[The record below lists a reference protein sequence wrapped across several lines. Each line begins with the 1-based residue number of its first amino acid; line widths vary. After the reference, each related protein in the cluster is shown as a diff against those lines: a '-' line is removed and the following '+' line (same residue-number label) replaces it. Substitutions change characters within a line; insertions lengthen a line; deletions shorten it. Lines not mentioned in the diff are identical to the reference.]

1 MAISTHIS
9 TLLSP
14 YLAIFA
20 VATAVTGASLYWWAL
35 RYPRIALYTLVA
47 SLVLGQVIRLPLPG
61 QGGGLLLSDFAVVL
75 VLAVSVSRMKKVTS
89 LPMYIKSYVV
99 WSMAFLSWSL
109 ISLVVHAPYLELTG
123 YDTAIALSYWLRL
136 TCYLSLLL
144 ALYVLPIAPKE
155 YRKIVIATGIG
166 MALLGLVQ
174 LLILPSLTSLSRFG
188 FDPHQNRLVA
198 TWLDPNFIGLLFIGT
213 FWGSLAFIKSFSGT
227 IWYRLGVLNMVASAC
242 SIALTKS
249 RSTLLAFL
257 VTLVV
262 WAVLYAHANAHRIF
276 SKRIIVR
283 SISGL
288 LITSVLLAG
297 VIYALGSRGLAS
309 AYFDP
314 TASLRVQSYVSALE
328 VIQEYP
334 IGGTGYNAYQFGLA
348 KLGIGVSSAIH
359 SRAGSDSSLLTL
371 LATTGIVGVLIIISG
386 ITYFI
391 GFLVSGTTEQSRGAV
406 TAVCLVVV
414 AVLVHSQFV
423 NSMLYPHLLIAWAI
437 LLRSAYEPS
446 SISTN

>member
-47 SLVLGQVIRLPLPG
+47 SMVLGQVIRLPLPG

-262 WAVLYAHANAHRIF
+262 WAVLYAHANAHRIGGGRTDHTRRAVHF
-276 SKRIIVR
+276 GIIDFVR
-283 SISGL
+283 DVSAHGIDRPAMRRFQLDPGIEQRVSRR
-288 LITSVLLAG
+288 G
-297 VIYALGSRGLAS
+297 VA
-309 AYFDP
+309 DD
-314 TASLRVQSYVSALE
+314 RVQAVRFLAMMEDVGAAL
-328 VIQEYP
+328 
-334 IGGTGYNAYQFGLA
+334 
-348 KLGIGVSSAIH
+348 
-359 SRAGSDSSLLTL
+359 
-371 LATTGIVGVLIIISG
+371 
-386 ITYFI
+386 
-391 GFLVSGTTEQSRGAV
+391 
-406 TAVCLVVV
+406 
-414 AVLVHSQFV
+414 
-423 NSMLYPHLLIAWAI
+423 
-437 LLRSAYEPS
+437 
-446 SISTN
+446 